1 MRDLFNT
8 VRPGRETTGLIHRL
22 LPQDRSWDRVKQKD
36 VFRKHSWEQPIRSE
50 QAGREWE
57 EAKRGCISKN
67 FTGGTWGSH
76 IWVVL
81 PTSRRGGAF
90 IPPTHQAALGGW
102 MRPGTSGCTCR
113 QSMFQKLEGSSP
125 QKRLIG
131 AE

>member
-57 EAKRGCISKN
+57 EGPRE
-67 FTGGTWGSH
+67 
-76 IWVVL
+76 
-81 PTSRRGGAF
+81 GAYQK
-90 IPPTHQAALGGW
+90 ILQGVLGGH
-102 MRPGTSGCTCR
+102 TSGLSCPPAGEVE
-113 QSMFQKLEGSSP
+113 LLYP
-125 QKRLIG
+125 PPIRLL
-131 AE
+131 